1 VKKSSVIRFGVLI
14 AMIVFVGVQGQV
26 VSSVD
31 IKEKSVYSATTF
43 GISQSMLNEA
53 PVILL
58 VIMVFIAI
66 NVYFSIRA
74 WPSWKRTDDG
84 VLRAKAFLN
93 KDFLN
98 RNFMLVFITG
108 ASFGLHTFLEF
119 IEIFEYPEAWT
130 QFTQQIRILSLF
142 TLTASMLLLVLLEYY
157 WCKLLIRKTLKR

>member
-1 VKKSSVIRFGVLI
+1 MNKNVKKSRVIGFGVLI
-14 AMIVFVGVQGQV
+14 AMIVLVGVQGQV

-31 IKEKSVYSATTF
+31 IKEKSVS
-43 GISQSMLNEA
+43 
-53 PVILL
+53 VIFLI
-58 VIMVFIAI
+58 IMVFIAI

-74 WPSWKRTDDG
+74 WPSWKGTGDG
-84 VLRAKAFLN
+84 VIRAKAFLN

-119 IEIFEYPEAWT
+119 IEIFGYPEAWT
-130 QFTQQIRILSLF
+130 QFTQHIRILSLL

-157 WCKLLIRKTLKR
+157 WCKLLIRKILKR